1 MSSSRTPTDLSPAP
15 AHEAGSGL
23 LDLLKTVPDPR
34 GRRGRQHHLS
44 AILAVGLAAVIAGA
58 KSFVAIGE
66 WVAHQPI
73 EALHALGVTTPAGP
87 DESTVRRVF
96 ALLDADVLDQL
107 VGAFMWTRTHT
118 VGHRRVIALDGKT
131 VRGARSKTTTAPHL
145 VAAFDH
151 GTGVVVGQLAVTAKS
166 NEIPAVQGLLRLF
179 DLTGVVVTVDAM
191 HTQTDTAEQITAAG
205 GDYVFTVKGN
215 QPTLFKA
222 CKNMPWSDVP
232 SHTVRTRKHGRTATR
247 TIKVVTAPAWVEFAG
262 ATQIAQ
268 LRRTVTK
275 DGKRTVEVVYLITS
289 ADHRAAPPATLAAW
303 VRAHWG
309 IENRLHWVRDVT
321 YDEDRSQVRTGNA
334 PQVMA
339 TLRST
344 AISLLRLTGVENIAQ
359 GLRHHARDPEPVL
372 KLLLTC

>member
-1 MSSSRTPTDLSPAP
+1 MSSSPTPADLSSPP
-15 AHEAGSGL
+15 AHTVGSGL

-73 EALHALGVTTPAGP
+73 EALRVLGVTTATGP
-87 DESTVRRVF
+87 DESTIRRVF

-118 VGHRRVIALDGKT
+118 VGTRRVIALDGKT

-151 GTGVVVGQLAVTAKS
+151 GTGAVVGQLAVTAKS
-166 NEIPAVQGLLRLF
+166 NEIPAVQGLLKLF
-179 DLTGVVVTVDAM
+179 DLEGVVVTVDAM
-191 HTQTDTAEQITAAG
+191 HTQTDTAEQVTGAG

-215 QPTLFKA
+215 QPNLFKA
-222 CKNMPWSDVP
+222 CKALPWKDVP
-232 SHTVRTRKHGRTATR
+232 SHTVRTRGHGRTATR
-247 TIKVVTAPAWVEFAG
+247 TIKVLTAPPWVELAG
-262 ATQIAQ
+262 ATQVAQ
-268 LRRTVTK
+268 LRRTVTTNAK
-275 DGKRTVEVVYLITS
+275 KTVEVVYLVTS
-289 ADHRAAPPATLAAW
+289 ADHRQAPPATLAAW
-303 VRAHWG
+303 VRGHWG
-309 IENRLHWVRDVT
+309 IENRLHWVRDVSF
-321 YDEDRSQVRTGNA
+321 DEDRSQVRTGNA

-339 TLRST
+339 TLRSIT
-344 AISLLRLTGVENIAQ
+344 ISLLRLTGIKNIAQ
-359 GLRHHARDPEPVL
+359 GLRHHARDPEAVL
-372 KLLLTC
+372 NLLLTC